1 MYDLDVGGLL
11 LVTQFLLGLKNEL
24 RAAVEVQVPNSISEA
39 ASFAQSSAGRSFG
52 ERQALH
58 EQEGQ

>member
-1 MYDLDVGGLL
+1 M
-11 LVTQFLLGLKNEL
+11 TQFLLVLKNEL